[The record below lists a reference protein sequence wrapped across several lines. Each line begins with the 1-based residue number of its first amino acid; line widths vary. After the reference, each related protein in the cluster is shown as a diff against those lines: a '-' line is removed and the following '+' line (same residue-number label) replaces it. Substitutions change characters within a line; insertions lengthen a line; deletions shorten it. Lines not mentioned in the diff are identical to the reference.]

1 MVACVGAIEAN
12 NAPIATTAAAEQ
24 PTNFSTGMTLLQES
38 RRTDFVDR
46 TQRTNIGNVPQC
58 FTPLKE
64 GIELTPMEQILRT
77 ARFASIEI
85 IGGGRY
91 GFRQRRSLMA

>member
-12 NAPIATTAAAEQ
+12 NAPITTTAAAEQ
-24 PTNFSTGMTLLQES
+24 PTNFRTGMALLQES

-58 FTPLKE
+58 FTPLKK
-64 GIELTPMEQILRT
+64 EL
-77 ARFASIEI
+77 S
-85 IGGGRY
+85 
-91 GFRQRRSLMA
+91 